1 MDNEEDL
8 PYCALELDIRDV
20 DTLYRSVCFH
30 LDKWPGGHPEEQ
42 DRLFAMK
49 DFLYRMILEYKFK
62 MD

>member
-1 MDNEEDL
+1 MENEEDL

-20 DTLYRSVCFH
+20 DALYRSVCFH